1 MSQLFIKKF
10 REKVI
15 LDLEEEKILLN
26 HLSLKKL
33 KKGEHFLYTGE
44 ISDHITFIEKG
55 VLRAYVL
62 NSKGDENVVLFG
74 LEGWTMGDLNSF
86 IKQEP
91 ATYNIDALEDTDLVL
106 ISKGSH
112 DKLLDIMPKYESY
125 IRILMTNAYMAIQKR
140 TANIISLSLD
150 KRYQIF
156 VETYPDIIQRV
167 PQYMIASYM
176 GITPETLSRIRAK
189 K

>member
-1 MSQLFIKKF
+1 
-10 REKVI
+10 
-15 LDLEEEKILLN
+15 
-26 HLSLKKL
+26 
-33 KKGEHFLYTGE
+33 
-44 ISDHITFIEKG
+44 
-55 VLRAYVL
+55 
-62 NSKGDENVVLFG
+62 
-74 LEGWTMGDLNSF
+74 MGDLNSF

-91 ATYNIDALEDTDLVL
+91 ANYNINAWEDTDLVL